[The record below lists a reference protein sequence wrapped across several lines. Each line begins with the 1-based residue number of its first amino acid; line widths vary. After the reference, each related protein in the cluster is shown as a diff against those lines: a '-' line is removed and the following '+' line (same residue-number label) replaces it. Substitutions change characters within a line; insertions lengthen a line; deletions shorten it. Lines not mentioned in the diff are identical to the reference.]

1 LDYFDFMAAGDE
13 EVARSAS
20 PRFVLEAI
28 LVRLATL
35 PKTLPVTHVLERLE
49 KLEKRLSSEVREI
62 PASKGNVTQT
72 PQVVASAP
80 PESRVAP
87 VMGKPD
93 DVWQGFVSFIARDKK
108 FLASHL
114 EGAIALELPPGQL
127 KIGVA
132 ERHHL
137 NYLQDADNFSAL
149 KSLAKQFFADD
160 VALSITAVDAKSS
173 GPKNE
178 PGGTEA
184 ESVAA
189 AGNTMVEEAL
199 RIFGGSI
206 RAVRRE
212 NG

>member
-1 LDYFDFMAAGDE
+1 
-13 EVARSAS
+13 
-20 PRFVLEAI
+20 
-28 LVRLATL
+28 
-35 PKTLPVTHVLERLE
+35 
-49 KLEKRLSSEVREI
+49 
-62 PASKGNVTQT
+62 
-72 PQVVASAP
+72 
-80 PESRVAP
+80 
-87 VMGKPD
+87 MGKPD

-178 PGGTEA
+178 PGGNEA